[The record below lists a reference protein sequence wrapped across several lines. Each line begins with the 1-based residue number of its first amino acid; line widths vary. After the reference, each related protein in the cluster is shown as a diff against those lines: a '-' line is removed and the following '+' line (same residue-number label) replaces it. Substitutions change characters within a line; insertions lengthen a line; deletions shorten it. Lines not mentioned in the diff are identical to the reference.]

1 MESATAPDAAAPD
14 EERASRVSVEIADH
28 IADVRLTRADKHN
41 GLDYPMFEAIND
53 AITEV
58 AADPTVR
65 AVVLSGEGKSFCAG
79 LDFLAVMAAGKP
91 ISEQFAKQ
99 EGEIANAFQRVA
111 YGWQQLEV
119 PVIAALQG
127 NCLGGGAQIALAAD
141 IRFAAPDLRLSI
153 LEIKWGLIPDM
164 GLTQSLPRLIGA
176 DRAKELT
183 WTGRKL
189 DAEEAKEL
197 GLVTD
202 IADDPYAA
210 AQALA
215 AEIATK
221 SPDAIRRGKRLLEQ
235 TWNGP
240 PAESLAL
247 EEKLQ
252 RELLGSP
259 NQLKAVQ
266 AGMSGET
273 ADYDDAS

>member
-1 MESATAPDAAAPD
+1 MESATAPDASA
-14 EERASRVSVEIADH
+14 ENEKASRVSIDVADH
-28 IADVRLTRADKHN
+28 VAHVQLTRPDKHN

-53 AITEV
+53 AVTEV
-58 AADPTVR
+58 GADPSIR

-91 ISEQFAKQ
+91 IEEQFAKQ

-127 NCLGGGAQIALAAD
+127 NCLGGGAQIALGAD

-202 IADDPYAA
+202 IADDPLGAA
-210 AQALA
+210 KALA
-215 AEIATK
+215 GEIATK

-259 NQLKAVQ
+259 NQIKAVQ

>member
-1 MESATAPDAAAPD
+1 MESATAPDASA
-14 EERASRVSVEIADH
+14 ENEKASRVSIDVADH
-28 IADVRLTRADKHN
+28 VAHVQLTRPDKHN

-53 AITEV
+53 AVTEV
-58 AADPTVR
+58 GADPSIR

-79 LDFLAVMAAGKP
+79 LDFMSVMAAGKP
-91 ISEQFAKQ
+91 IEEQFSKQ

-127 NCLGGGAQIALAAD
+127 NCLGGGAQIALGAD
-141 IRFAAPDLRLSI
+141 IRFAAPDLRFSI

-164 GLTQSLPRLIGA
+164 GLTQSLPRLVGA

-189 DAEEAKEL
+189 DAEQAKEL

-202 IADDPYAA
+202 IADDPLGAA
-210 AQALA
+210 KALA
-215 AEIATK
+215 GEIATK

-259 NQLKAVQ
+259 NQIKAVQ